1 MFRKIFR
8 IITNK
13 YLVSIVAFAV
23 WMIFFDANSLV
34 RQHQVRDK
42 VNQLELQKQY
52 YSMEIAK
59 NREAL
64 NELMTNKSTLE
75 KYAREKFLMK
85 RANEDVYM
93 IVRQPSAGN

>member
-1 MFRKIFR
+1 MLRKIFR

-13 YLVSIVAFAV
+13 YLVTTIAFAA

-52 YSMEIAK
+52 YKKEIVR
-59 NREAL
+59 NREAM
-64 NELMTNKSTLE
+64 NELMTNKATLE

-85 RANEDVYM
+85 RANEDVYV
-93 IVRQPSAGN
+93 IVR